1 MIYPSKNGFRIKNGS
16 IVLSEKIERVQCVN
30 TKGHISSQLCSGFQM
45 IILSNLTIW
54 SPVK

>member
-30 TKGHISSQLCSGFQM
+30 AKGNVPGQLCSGFQM